1 MTDDEG
7 KARLMVAAVGVSLI
21 VSGGVAW
28 DLWAMRFTAVALV
41 VTGALLFMAAS
52 SAPEG
57 DDE

>member
-7 KARLMVAAVGVSLI
+7 KARLMVAAVGVGLI